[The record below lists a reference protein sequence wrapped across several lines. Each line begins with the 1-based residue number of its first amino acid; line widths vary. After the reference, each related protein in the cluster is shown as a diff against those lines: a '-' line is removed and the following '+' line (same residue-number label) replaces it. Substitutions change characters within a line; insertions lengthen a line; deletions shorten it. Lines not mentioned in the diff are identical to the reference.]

1 MERRDTGEDQSKLAQ
16 PTTFQDF
23 LDLACECGRN
33 GAFEKAIAFC
43 DQAIAI
49 NPNDG
54 FVWLIKG
61 ISLANLGR
69 YVEAIESYDKAIA
82 INPEDY
88 QAWRN
93 RGFSLANLGRYVEA
107 IESYDKA
114 IAINPD
120 DYNAWRNRGI
130 SLANLGRYVEAIE
143 SYDKAIAINPDDYNA
158 WRNRGFSLANLGRYV
173 EAIESYD
180 KAIAIN
186 PEDYQ
191 AWGSRGISLANL
203 GRYVEAIESCDKAI
217 AINPEDY
224 QAWRNRGISLANL
237 GRYVEAIE
245 SYDKAIAINPEDYQA
260 WGNRGISLANLGR
273 YVEAIESCDKA
284 IAINP
289 EDYQA
294 WRNRGFSLANLGR
307 YVEAIESYD
316 KAIAI
321 NPDDY
326 NAWHN
331 RGFSLRDLGRYV
343 EAIESYE
350 KAIAINPENYSAWLN
365 RATAIC
371 NLNTGKLSKPDLLS
385 FVQEQSIPA
394 LKQSEPHIAALQES
408 LPYLKEETADWA
420 SIHLALGDAYLDH
433 SRGQQNPAPYWRD
446 AIRSYQTA
454 YPILKGKDYLS
465 VLQGLVRAYLALEN
479 ISSARRFQQQG
490 QSLFQ
495 ELLSAQSEQ
504 TKDTFVRKFISFSQ
518 LEIELLVGEQNPT
531 VALEQAEFY
540 KNRCLTW
547 ILDSWQQDVKSPTYD
562 DIRGLLSPTTAIV
575 YWHLGVE
582 SLTTF
587 LVTHDSDQPIV
598 LPIDRQQQAGQFRRW
613 LGNYDSEYRTYAGKK
628 SSKETDEK
636 QKAIKQLKD
645 HPWRISLENRLASLK
660 EILNTSAIC
669 NHLPDDIQT
678 LILVP
683 HRDLHRLPLQLLFP
697 NEITCTFYP
706 SLKIGLQHQARD
718 LPKTLTP
725 LLNVDDPQTDQAEM
739 RFARIESAVI
749 RHLVKDSTAIHGD
762 QASLATVSTELQKEY
777 KTFHFTGHGAYNSQ
791 KPAESSLGLVDGL
804 LNAKQ
809 IGQLDLSSYQLVCL
823 AACETALT
831 GNDGIPDEYVGL
843 ASAFLKAG
851 ATNVLS
857 TLWPVDEV
865 ASAWIMI
872 RFYQNLL
879 DNHSPA
885 IALKSAQQWLKTVSS
900 TELSNWIM
908 QLAQLDG
915 LPPVVSERLEA
926 RAKNTLELG
935 DTISPEQPTDYHH
948 PYYWAAFTLIGQG

>member
-1 MERRDTGEDQSKLAQ
+1 MSEDQDKPAQ
-16 PTTFQDF
+16 PETFKDF
-23 LDLACECGRN
+23 RELGYESWHN
-33 GAFEKAIAFC
+33 GAFEEAIAFC

-49 NPNDG
+49 NPDDD
-54 FVWLIKG
+54 FVWLVKG
-61 ISLANLGR
+61 SSLASLGRHVEAIESYDKAIAINPEDYQAWRCRGFSLENLGRYVEAVESFDKAIAINPEDYQAWGNRGFSLANLGRYVEAIESCDKAIAINPEDYQTWSNRGFSLANLGRYVEAIESCDKAIAINPEDYQAWGNRGFSLANLGRYVEAIESCDKAIAINPEDYQTWSNRGFSLANLGRYVEAIESCDKAIAINPEDYQAWRSRGFSLANLGRYVEAIESYDKAIAINPEDYQTWSNRGVSLANLGR

-88 QAWRN
+88 QAWR
-93 RGFSLANLGRYVEA
+93 S
-107 IESYDKA
+107 
-114 IAINPD
+114 
-120 DYNAWRNRGI
+120 
-130 SLANLGRYVEAIE
+130 
-143 SYDKAIAINPDDYNA
+143 
-158 WRNRGFSLANLGRYV
+158 
-173 EAIESYD
+173 
-180 KAIAIN
+180 
-186 PEDYQ
+186 
-191 AWGSRGISLANL
+191 
-203 GRYVEAIESCDKAI
+203 
-217 AINPEDY
+217 
-224 QAWRNRGISLANL
+224 
-237 GRYVEAIE
+237 
-245 SYDKAIAINPEDYQA
+245 
-260 WGNRGISLANLGR
+260 
-273 YVEAIESCDKA
+273 
-284 IAINP
+284 
-289 EDYQA
+289 
-294 WRNRGFSLANLGR
+294 
-307 YVEAIESYD
+307 
-316 KAIAI
+316 
-321 NPDDY
+321 
-326 NAWHN
+326 

-343 EAIESYE
+343 EALESYD
-350 KAIAINPENYSAWLN
+350 KAIAINPENCSAWFN

-446 AIRSYQTA
+446 AIRSYQAA

-465 VLQGLVRAYLALEN
+465 VLQGLVRAYLALEDLP
-479 ISSARRFQQQG
+479 SARRFQQQG
-490 QSLFQ
+490 QSLFE
-495 ELLSAQSEQ
+495 ELLLAQSEQ
-504 TKDTFVRKFISFSQ
+504 TKDTFVRKFVSFSQ

-531 VALEQAEFY
+531 AALEQAEFY

-547 ILDSWQQDVKSPTYD
+547 MLDGWQQDIKSPTYD
-562 DIRGLLSPTTAIV
+562 DIQALLSPTTAIV
-575 YWHLGVE
+575 YWHLGLE

-587 LVTHDSDQPIV
+587 LVTHNLDQPV
-598 LPIDRQQQAGQFRRW
+598 TLPFDRQQQAAQFRKW
-613 LGNYDSEYRTYAGKK
+613 LGNYDSEYRTYASKK
-628 SSKETDEK
+628 VSKEADEK

-645 HPWRISLENRLASLK
+645 HPWRISLEHRLTSLK
-660 EILNTSAIC
+660 ELLDTSAIC
-669 NHLPDDIQT
+669 SHLPDSIQT

-697 NEITCTFYP
+697 DQITCTFYP
-706 SLKIGLQHQARD
+706 SLKIGLQHQTRKF
-718 LPKTLTP
+718 PKTLTP

-749 RHLVKDSTAIHGD
+749 RRLVKDSTAIYGD
-762 QASLATVSTELQKEY
+762 QASLAAVSEELQKGY
-777 KTFHFTGHGAYNSQ
+777 KAFHFTGHGAYNSQ

-804 LNAKQ
+804 LSAKQ

-831 GNDGIPDEYVGL
+831 GNDGVPDEYVGL

-879 DNHSPA
+879 DSHSPA

-900 TELSNWIM
+900 TELSDWIM
-908 QLAQLDG
+908 RLAQLDD

-935 DTISPEQPTDYHH
+935 DTMSPEQPTDYHH